1 MRTIT
6 ITKNLYTFN
15 ELSEKAKEK
24 VRQDYLS
31 DEIRTEIFSEDC
43 MNKIT
48 ELFPNSDLKI
58 QFSLC
63 GCQGDGFNIYG
74 EISFTDL
81 MEILKDKFSEEE
93 KKFLKWAFWETGIN
107 SFKMPY
113 NNLYCYCIAHRHD
126 FMEKVLDTLEY
137 YGIRDIKEDVL
148 EKMTREAKLYI
159 TKLCKDF
166 EDTGY
171 DFFYHVSDEEIEDW
185 ADANGYEFTE
195 DGVIF
200 Y

>member
-6 ITKNLYTFN
+6 ILKNIYTFN

-31 DEIRTEIFSEDC
+31 DEFRTEIFSEDC
-43 MNKIT
+43 MNRIT

-58 QFSLC
+58 QFSLG

-74 EISFTDL
+74 EISLTDL
-81 MEILKDKFSEEE
+81 LENLKGKFSSEE
-93 KKFLKWAFWETGIN
+93 LKTLEQNFMESGIDSYTMEMN
-107 SFKMPY
+107 HR
-113 NNLYCYCIAHRHD
+113 YCYCNAFLHEFTEEVER
-126 FMEKVLDTLEY
+126 ELDYHLSVFDKFDT
-137 YGIRDIKEDVL
+137 
-148 EKMTREAKLYI
+148 EARFYI
-159 TKLCKDF
+159 EKLCRDF
-166 EDTGY
+166 ENTGY
-171 DFFYHVSDEEIEDW
+171 DFFFHVSDEEIEDW

-200 Y
+200 

>member
-1 MRTIT
+1 MRTVT
-6 ITKNLYTFN
+6 IIKNVYTFK

-31 DEIRTEIFSEDC
+31 DEFRTEIFSEDC
-43 MNKIT
+43 MYKIN

-74 EISFTDL
+74 KISLTDL
-81 MEILKDKFSEEE
+81 LENLKDKFSSEE
-93 KKFLKWAFWETGIN
+93 LKILEQN
-107 SFKMPY
+107 
-113 NNLYCYCIAHRHD
+113 
-126 FMEKVLDTLEY
+126 FMESGIDFYTMVENHY
-137 YGIRDIKEDVL
+137 YYYCMSAYHEFTEEVERELGYHSPLFDKFDKEA
-148 EKMTREAKLYI
+148 RLYI
-159 TKLCKDF
+159 GKLCRDF

-171 DFFYHVSDEEIEDW
+171 NFFYHVSDEEIEDW
-185 ADANGYEFTE
+185 ANANEYEFTE

>member
-6 ITKNLYTFN
+6 ILKNIYTFN
-15 ELSEKAKEK
+15 ELSEEAKEK

-31 DEIRTEIFSEDC
+31 DEFRAEIFSENC
-43 MNKIT
+43 MYKIN

-81 MEILKDKFSEEE
+81 LENLKNKFSEKE
-93 KKFLKWAFWETGIN
+93 KKFLEWAFTETGIN

-113 NNLYCYCIAHRHD
+113 NNLCYYCIAHRHD
-126 FMEKVLDTLEY
+126 FMGKVLNTLEY
-137 YGIRDIKEDVL
+137 YGIRDIKEEVL
-148 EKMTREAKLYI
+148 EKMTRETGLYI
-159 TKLCKDF
+159 TKLCKEF
-166 EDTGY
+166 EETGY

-185 ADANGYEFTE
+185 ANVNEYEFTE
-195 DGVIF
+195 NGVIF
-200 Y
+200 

>member
-24 VRQDYLS
+24 VKQDYLS
-31 DEIRTEIFSEDC
+31 DEFRTEIFSENC
-43 MNKIT
+43 MDRIN
-48 ELFPNSDLKI
+48 ELFPNSNLEI

-74 EISFTDL
+74 EISFIDL
-81 MEILKDKFSEEE
+81 MEILKEKFSEEE
-93 KKFLKWAFWETGIN
+93 KKFLKWAFEETGID

-113 NNLYCYCIAHRHD
+113 NNFYCYCIAHRHN
-126 FMEKVLDTLEY
+126 FMEEVLNTLEY
-137 YGIRDIKEDVL
+137 YNISNIKEEVL
-148 EKMTREAKLYI
+148 EKMTKETGLYI
-159 TKLCKDF
+159 EKLCKEF
-166 EDTGY
+166 EETGY

-185 ADANGYEFTE
+185 ANVNEYEFTE
-195 DGVIF
+195 DGIISF
-200 Y
+200 

>member
-6 ITKNLYTFN
+6 IIKNIYTFN

-31 DEIRTEIFSEDC
+31 DEFRAEIFSENC
-43 MNKIT
+43 MYKIN

-74 EISFTDL
+74 EISLTDL
-81 MEILKDKFSEEE
+81 LENLKDKFSSEE
-93 KKFLKWAFWETGIN
+93 LKTLEQN
-107 SFKMPY
+107 
-113 NNLYCYCIAHRHD
+113 
-126 FMEKVLDTLEY
+126 FMESGIDSYTMIENHY
-137 YGIRDIKEDVL
+137 YYYCMAAWHVFTEGVE
-148 EKMTREAKLYI
+148 RELGYHLPVFDKFDKAARLYI
-159 TKLCKDF
+159 NKLCRDF

-200 Y
+200 S

>member
-6 ITKNLYTFN
+6 ILKNIYTFN
-15 ELSEKAKEK
+15 ELSEEAKEK

-31 DEIRTEIFSEDC
+31 DEFRTEIFSEDC
-43 MNKIT
+43 MNRIN

-74 EISFTDL
+74 EISFIDL
-81 MEILKDKFSEEE
+81 MEILKEKFSEKE
-93 KKFLKWAFWETGIN
+93 KKFLKWAFEETGIN

-126 FMEKVLDTLEY
+126 FMEEVLNTLEY
-137 YGIRDIKEDVL
+137 YGMRNCKENVL
-148 EKMTREAKLYI
+148 EKMTEETGLYI
-159 TKLCKDF
+159 TKLCKEF
-166 EDTGY
+166 EETGY

-200 Y
+200 S